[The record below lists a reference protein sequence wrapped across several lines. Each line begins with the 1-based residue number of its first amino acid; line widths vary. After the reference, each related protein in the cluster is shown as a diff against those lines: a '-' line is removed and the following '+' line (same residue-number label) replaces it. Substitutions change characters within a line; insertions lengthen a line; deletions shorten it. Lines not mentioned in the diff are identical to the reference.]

1 MEPIKLK
8 DKKVRN
14 NKQQASF
21 MLNSFLSDKAFKIKP
36 KDKKKKEVRNK

>member
-14 NKQQASF
+14 NRQQASF
-21 MLNSFLSDKAFKIKP
+21 MLNSFLSDKAFKINP
-36 KDKKKKEVRNK
+36 KDKKTNEVKNK